1 MASKGFIVFLLFKY
15 QHNAQDRR
23 NFRAHYNASKQANA
37 YKILFCI
44 PNLRHV
50 HYLLILDSYYGFRP
64 WQDKSLFLSERK
76 VCLAQPLGPTATF
89 DTGDNRPPLLPLST

>member
-1 MASKGFIVFLLFKY
+1 MASKEFIVFPLFKC

-44 PNLRHV
+44 PNLSHV

-64 WQDKSLFLSERK
+64 WQGMSLF
-76 VCLAQPLGPTATF
+76 F
-89 DTGDNRPPLLPLST
+89 FF